1 MRYYAP
7 TAFRSGGVDYPQ
19 GWLDLPP
26 SKGDPLVATGQLYL
40 EVPDGG
46 SQAVPSGAAVLYG
59 LYANRPAA
67 GPAYQNKLYIC
78 TDRRGGAPAFCDAAS
93 WVSFA
98 VPDRPKS
105 EVTASRTL
113 TAADD
118 GVLLLGNSASTITLT
133 LPAGLPVGF
142 QCRVQQVGAGKC
154 TIAASGATVN
164 AQSSKFSTAAQHA
177 TIEVLPAL
185 AVDAY
190 TVTGQSGL

>member
-19 GWLDLPP
+19 GWLDLAPN
-26 SKGDPLVATGQLYL
+26 KGDPLVATGQLYL

-46 SQAVPSGAAVLYG
+46 SQATPSGAAVLYG

-78 TDRRGGAPAFCDAAS
+78 TDRRGGAPAVCDAAS

-105 EVTASRTL
+105 EVTSSRTL

-142 QCRVQQVGAGKC
+142 QCRVTQIGAGKC

-177 TIEVLPAL
+177 TIEVLPVVA
-185 AVDAY
+185 ADSY

>member
-19 GWLDLPP
+19 GWNDLAPN
-26 SKGDPLVATGQLYL
+26 KGDPLVATGQLFL

-59 LYANRPAA
+59 TYANRPAA

-78 TDRRGGAPAFCDAAS
+78 TDRRGGTPAFCDATS
-93 WVSFA
+93 WINFA
-98 VPDRPKS
+98 VPDRAKS
-105 EVTASRTL
+105 EVTASRAI

-118 GVLLLGNSASTITLT
+118 GVLLQGNSASTITLT

-142 QCRVQQVGAGKC
+142 QCRVMQIGVGKC

-164 AQSSKFSTAAQHA
+164 AQGAKLSTAAQYA
-177 TIEVLPAL
+177 TIEVLPMV

-190 TVTGQSGL
+190 TVTGQSGT